1 MNFWYKQPDKDFEGM
16 CENISGK
23 LMSEQGGITMPQ
35 WECYLCTM
43 KEAKNDTCQLWN
55 FCCLKE

>member
-1 MNFWYKQPDKDFEGM
+1 MYFWYKQPDEDFEGM

-35 WECYLCTM
+35 
-43 KEAKNDTCQLWN
+43 
-55 FCCLKE
+55 